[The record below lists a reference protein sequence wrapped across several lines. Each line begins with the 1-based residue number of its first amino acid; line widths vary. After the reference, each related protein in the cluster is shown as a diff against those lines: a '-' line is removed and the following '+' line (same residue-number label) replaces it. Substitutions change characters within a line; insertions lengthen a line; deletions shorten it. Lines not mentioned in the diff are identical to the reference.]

1 MSSKEADI
9 DTIKPPTAEQ
19 KRQVFY
25 YWPLVLAIGWVIID
39 QWTKWLV
46 EVNLAPAGTG
56 QGLDWLAG
64 QVRIVYII
72 NKGASF
78 GFLNNADVAW
88 FFTAL
93 AVGATIGVVWWYRR
107 HGTTNRWLQA
117 ATGLILGGI
126 VGNLIDRLFKGGGV
140 TDMITLPNV
149 AFFKVF
155 NVADSGITVGTAIV
169 LITILVG
176 GWLSSRQT
184 KPVATKNEL

>member
-1 MSSKEADI
+1 MSSKETDI
-9 DTIKPPTAEQ
+9 DTIKPPTAAQ

-25 YWPLVLAIGWVIID
+25 YWPLALALGWIALD

-56 QGLDWLAG
+56 QGYDWLGG

-93 AVGATIGVVWWYRR
+93 ALAATIGVVWWYSW
-107 HGTTNRWLQA
+107 HGTTNRWLQL